1 MFKVSVILQNSCRT
15 KCIITNC
22 SYYFVTVRATTVLPT
37 AGYGFV
43 DFDSPA
49 AALKAVHAL
58 KTSGIQAQMAKV
70 SLVQAFVCVYA
81 YLSCLWTS
89 LWGCASVICACV
101 RCVLGNDIR
110 LVTWPQLTS
119 CSSRDP
125 IYFHCR
131 NQMPRLSLPNNLP
144 VSVIHRTTI
153 SHTNTPS
160 CLGYTL

>member
-1 MFKVSVILQNSCRT
+1 MYNRWLFFL
-15 KCIITNC
+15 
-22 SYYFVTVRATTVLPT
+22 YMTVYVNTVQPTT
-37 AGYGFV
+37 GYGFV

-70 SLVQAFVCVYA
+70 SVSQACVCVCMYVCVCVCVY
-81 YLSCLWTS
+81 LPCLWTS
-89 LWGCASVICACV
+89 LWARASLMHACLQCV
-101 RCVLGNDIR
+101 CVCVLENDIR

-131 NQMPRLSLPNNLP
+131 NQMSHFCLPNNL
-144 VSVIHRTTI
+144 SVEVT
-153 SHTNTPS
+153 
-160 CLGYTL
+160 C